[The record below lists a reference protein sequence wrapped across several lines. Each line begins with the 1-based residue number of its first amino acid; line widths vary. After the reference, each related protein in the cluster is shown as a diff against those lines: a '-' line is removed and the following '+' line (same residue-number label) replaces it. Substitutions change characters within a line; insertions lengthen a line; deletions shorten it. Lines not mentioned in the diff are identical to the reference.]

1 MNPCLPRSPTHAIW
15 PSRVTDPARFSQ
27 GELPPAAT
35 LLGRRLLGF
44 DAESGRATLTFLARP
59 EFGNRHGTVQG
70 GILAAMLDSAAGVA
84 VMASLRP
91 HLTAVTVQ
99 LNTSFVRPAPLGSL
113 RAEARLVAID
123 DRKAEVEAEI
133 STPEGEVVARAMAI
147 LRILERK

>member
-1 MNPCLPRSPTHAIW
+1 
-15 PSRVTDPARFSQ
+15 
-27 GELPPAAT
+27 
-35 LLGRRLLGF
+35 
-44 DAESGRATLTFLARP
+44 
-59 EFGNRHGTVQG
+59 
-70 GILAAMLDSAAGVA
+70 MLDSAAGVA

-133 STPEGEVVARAMAI
+133 STPEGEIVARAMAI